1 MKLLIQLNGGLGNQM
16 FQYVFG
22 KKLEK
27 KYKCEIFFQ
36 HNNHGNRKYMLDI
49 FGITEKKFP
58 PNLITNKIVYKG
70 SYNNDNVLNY
80 NNLNE
85 NENYYIDGYFQHTDY
100 FSEIIDDVYNMFKL
114 ESPIKIDD
122 EYVVIQI
129 RRTDY
134 VYSKIHFV
142 CDKNWYLKALEN
154 FKDIKK
160 IIFISDDLMWCKNN
174 FNDLSKELFFLDL
187 NEKETLGFLQHSKNI
202 IISNSTFGWWGAWLS
217 KSKNV
222 IQPKTWLN
230 NDSSWELGCP
240 FWMTI

>member
-122 EYVVIQI
+122 EYFDVLDHKGLPLNTPIFTTKGWKTMGTLTLEDKVFDSDGCQTEINVI
-129 RRTDY
+129 
-134 VYSKIHFV
+134 S
-142 CDKNWYLKALEN
+142 
-154 FKDIKK
+154 DIKNK
-160 IIFISDDLMWCKNN
+160 DCYQI
-174 FNDLSKELFFLDL
+174 
-187 NEKETLGFLQHSKNI
+187 
-202 IISNSTFGWWGAWLS
+202 TFGLP
-217 KSKNV
+217 NEV
-222 IQPKTWLN
+222 IYK
-230 NDSSWELGCP
+230 
-240 FWMTI
+240 